1 MIFHRSMIASI
12 ALAGLAPLL
21 QGAAALTEEPYGDN
35 VYVNCPYRFA
45 ALFPSPPAIRD
56 FTFTAL
62 GRNAPARQFS
72 ATRGGDMFS
81 VIIAD
86 FTNGP
91 AADEAIVE
99 AAAIPL
105 REKGAIKY
113 QFKETYD
120 PGIPGRQI
128 NAAMPGG
135 RQYRAS
141 VYMADHRLYITEAT
155 AAEGDFFALQFEQ
168 SISIIDANGTDLD
181 KNGAFPSRKY
191 ECGR

>member
-1 MIFHRSMIASI
+1 MKSSNTICLLAAAAAS
-12 ALAGLAPLL
+12 LFF
-21 QGAAALTEEPYGDN
+21 QGAGVLTEEPYGDN

-45 ALFPSPPAIRD
+45 ALFPAPPAIRD
-56 FTFTAL
+56 FTFTAG
-62 GRNAPARQFS
+62 GRSAPARRF
-72 ATRGGDMFS
+72 AAERGSDTFS

-99 AAAIPL
+99 AAAVPL
-105 REKGAIKY
+105 REKGTIKY

-128 NAAMPGG
+128 NAALPGG

-155 AAEGDFFALQFEQ
+155 AADGDFFALQFEQ
-168 SISIIDANGTDLD
+168 SISIIDDKGIDLD
-181 KNGAFPSRKY
+181 KNGAFPSRRY
-191 ECGR
+191 ACGP